1 MFEKL
6 RTYIT
11 KFENKEYKNFLK
23 KNKFLKKNSN
33 FFKFSKKTVP
43 GSIAIGLFCG
53 LLPAPFQMIT
63 AATAAY
69 CLKLNI
75 PIAVFTTLYTN
86 PITFIPIYILC
97 LKVGIIFLN
106 IFSNISSL
114 SFLNITQ
121 TKTNNIRD
129 LFEEIPEFQV
139 NEPISF
145 LQELLEWLISIGYP
159 LLIGTIIFAVLLS
172 FVGYMVA
179 NLVWFICEKKVN

>member
-6 RTYIT
+6 RNYIT
-11 KFENKEYKNFLK
+11 KFDNKEYKNFLK

-33 FFKFSKKTVP
+33 FFKFSKKTVS

-63 AATAAY
+63 AAMAAY

-129 LFEEIPEFQV
+129 LFEEMPEFQV

-159 LLIGTIIFAVLLS
+159 LLIGTIIFAVFLS